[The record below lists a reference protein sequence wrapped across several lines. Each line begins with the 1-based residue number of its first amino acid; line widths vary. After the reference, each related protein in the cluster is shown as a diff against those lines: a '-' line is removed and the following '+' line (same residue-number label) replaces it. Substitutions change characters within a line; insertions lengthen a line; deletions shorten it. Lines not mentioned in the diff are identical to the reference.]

1 MFFLLS
7 KTLDL
12 ALDPLWWVL
21 ATLVPGLVL
30 LARGTRRTLALG
42 LCGVAIAVLTIGATP
57 ALVDRLWHGLEDD
70 AVPSVRPDVTYDAVV
85 LLGGMV
91 NPLGSTKDDPAWND
105 NIERLITTWRLL
117 STNRARSVIVT
128 GGSLGNAALGSEAEL
143 LAAQLEA
150 WGIAH
155 DRIVV
160 ESKALNTRENASF
173 TRELAATHGFKTL
186 LLVTSAYHVPRAVGC
201 FRAAGLEVD
210 VLPVDYR
217 VRDPARDAHVVPRI
231 GYLGDLGQYVRE
243 RVGTLVYRVMGY
255 VK

>member
-21 ATLVPGLVL
+21 ASLIPGLVL
-30 LARGTRRTLALG
+30 LLRGTRRRLAIG
-42 LCGVAIAVLTIGATP
+42 LCSFAVMVLVVGSTP

-70 AVPSVRPDVTYDAVV
+70 ALVTMRVDVTYDAVV
-85 LLGGMV
+85 LLGGTI
-91 NPLGSTKDDPAWND
+91 NPLGSTRTDPAWND
-105 NIERLITTWRLL
+105 NIERLITTWKLL
-117 STNRARSVIVT
+117 STGRARSVIVT
-128 GGSLGNAALGSEAEL
+128 GGPLGTASLGSEAEL

-155 DRIVV
+155 ERIVI
-160 ESKALNTRENASF
+160 EAKALNTRENASY
-173 TRELAATHGFKTL
+173 TKELAASHGFTTL

-201 FRAAGLEVD
+201 FRAAGVEVD

-217 VRDPARDAHVVPRI
+217 VRDPAHDAHVLPRV
-231 GYLGDLGQYVRE
+231 GYLDDLGQYVHE